1 MSPPQKDAG
10 STSTE
15 DAPAAPMTLR
25 FPLLLFAW
33 LGGIGLLLSTVL
45 LPWYT
50 ALHQAMSVATAGVVH
65 SIIGLLG
72 SSTRTG
78 RFVTY
83 DGFAV
88 EIVGE
93 CLGLYEILIFAA
105 AVLAYPA
112 TWRQR
117 GQGLVLGTAIILV
130 FNLVRIVALLLV
142 GRHLPGLFEFFHLYF
157 WQGTLVLLIAA
168 AWLAWLRWVV
178 RR

>member
-1 MSPPQKDAG
+1 
-10 STSTE
+10 
-15 DAPAAPMTLR
+15 MTLR
-25 FPLLLFAW
+25 FPILLFAW
-33 LGGIGLLLSTVL
+33 LGGMGLLLSTVL
-45 LPWYT
+45 LPFYT
-50 ALHQAMSVATAGVVH
+50 ALHKQMSVATAAVVH
-65 SIIGLLG
+65 GIIRVLG
-72 SSTRTG
+72 DATRTG

-83 DGFAV
+83 EGFAV

-112 TWRQR
+112 SWKER
-117 GQGLVLGTAIILV
+117 GQGLLLGTAIILS

-157 WQGTLVLLIAA
+157 WQGTLVLLVAA
-168 AWLAWLRWVV
+168 AWLAWLQWVV